1 MIFFA
6 ILSYELVTRKHLY
19 SEKKQLKAIEIKNL
33 KWLSAILDPPSWI
46 RHLGSAILDPPSW
59 IAIFVEN

>member
-1 MIFFA
+1 MILFA

-19 SEKKQLKAIEIKNL
+19 TEKKQLKAIEILNL

-46 RHLGSAILDPPSW
+46 RHLGFPS
-59 IAIFVEN
+59 F